1 MIIACTTCGEN
12 FEFAEGEQKFFDTMG
27 FTYPKR
33 CKSCRQKKKQQ
44 FDVGN
49 AKPVKNWKDKRKQ
62 YGDE

>member
-33 CKSCRQKKKQQ
+33 CKVCRAKKKEQSHSE
-44 FDVGN
+44 
-49 AKPVKNWKDKRKQ
+49 KSKNKWDKNYRDKWR
-62 YGDE
+62 